1 MPPTLLIHPACNK
14 VPPMREEDVAVL
26 RHSLKTHGYDYAF
39 PIYLWDGMILDGRTR
54 YMLCIELGIEPYCV
68 QWSPSPGDT
77 PECFVW
83 RTAAARRHFS
93 TSERACMIVEFV
105 DQYAQAKDVS
115 VTQAMA
121 EMAVT
126 SKVSTDTVSTAKR
139 IKREAPE
146 VYERVAAGEITVNE
160 GKKIVEKQATTPPPA
175 KVVRDG
181 AGNTVPEKE
190 VKEALKSRDV
200 FENLCGNLHAIK
212 REIMDLAKKPEGRAL
227 RVDQI
232 ELEIKNA
239 VEAVRFAMPFATC
252 PYTTCKKSGCK
263 ACNGS
268 RWVTKNVWDN
278 IPVEIREA
286 GR

>member
-1 MPPTLLIHPACNK
+1 
-14 VPPMREEDVAVL
+14 MREEDVANL
-26 RHSLKTHGYDYAF
+26 RHSLKTYGFDMAF
-39 PIYLWDGMILDGRTR
+39 PIYLWEGMILDGRTR
-54 YMLCIELGIEPYCV
+54 YMLCQELGIEPYCV
-68 QWSPSPGDT
+68 QWVPSPGDT

-83 RTAAARRHFS
+83 RTAVARRHFS
-93 TSERACMIVEFV
+93 TSERACMIVDFA
-105 DQYAQAKDVS
+105 DKYAKANEIT
-115 VTQAMA
+115 VTQATSDMA
-121 EMAVT
+121 QTA
-126 SKVSTDTVSTAKR
+126 KVSKSTVETARR
-139 IKREAPE
+139 IKRDAPE
-146 VYERVAAGEITVNE
+146 VFDRVAAGEITVNE

-181 AGNTVPEKE
+181 AGNTVPERE

-227 RVDQI
+227 RIDQI
-232 ELEIKNA
+232 ELDVKNA

-268 RWVTKNVWDN
+268 RWVTRNVWEN

-286 GR
+286 SR

>member
-1 MPPTLLIHPACNK
+1 
-14 VPPMREEDVAVL
+14 
-26 RHSLKTHGYDYAF
+26 
-39 PIYLWDGMILDGRTR
+39 
-54 YMLCIELGIEPYCV
+54 
-68 QWSPSPGDT
+68 
-77 PECFVW
+77 
-83 RTAAARRHFS
+83 
-93 TSERACMIVEFV
+93 
-105 DQYAQAKDVS
+105 
-115 VTQAMA
+115 
-121 EMAVT
+121 
-126 SKVSTDTVSTAKR
+126 
-139 IKREAPE
+139 
-146 VYERVAAGEITVNE
+146 
-160 GKKIVEKQATTPPPA
+160 
-175 KVVRDG
+175 VVRDG

-200 FENLCGNLHAIK
+200 FENLCGTLHAIK

-232 ELEIKNA
+232 ELELKNA

-268 RWVTKNVWDN
+268 RWVTRNVWDN